1 MLKKRLLTPGP
12 TEVPPDTLAEMAKP
26 VFHHRTK
33 EYQDLFKQ
41 VTEGLQYVFQ
51 TKNEVLTLCASGT
64 GAMEAAVVNALA
76 PGDKA
81 VAVVAGKFGERW
93 AELCKTYGNEVVPLE
108 IEWGHAPTPGQ
119 VEALLRK
126 DPKIAAVFVTLCET
140 STGAATDV
148 QAIGNVVKN
157 YDALLVVDG
166 ISGVGALPMKTD
178 EWHVDMLIVG
188 SQKALMMPPGLA
200 FITVSPKAWAKIAK
214 APTRSYYFNLPKARK
229 SLEDFD
235 TPYTPA
241 VTLVRGLKVS
251 LDMIRA
257 EGIEN
262 VWRRHAVMAQ
272 AARAAVKAMGLE
284 GFAAAPS
291 DAVTTVKLPA
301 GIDGAAVP
309 KKLASEHGITL
320 MGGQE
325 KLKGKIVRI
334 AHMGYM
340 DKFDI
345 LTAIAALELVL
356 KKLGAPI
363 TLGSG
368 VSAAE
373 EVFFKHNA

>member
-33 EYQDLFKQ
+33 EYQELFKQ

-51 TKNEVLTLCASGT
+51 TKHDVITLCSSGT
-64 GAMEAAVVNALA
+64 GAMEAAVINALA
-76 PGDKA
+76 PGEKA
-81 VAVVAGKFGERW
+81 LAVVGGKFGERW
-93 AELCKTYGNEVVPLE
+93 AELCKVNGCEVIE
-108 IEWGHAPTPGQ
+108 MNIEWGYAPQPAQ
-119 VEALLRK
+119 IEAELRK
-126 DPKIAAVFVTLCET
+126 DPKISAVFITLCET

-148 QAIGNVVKN
+148 ESIGNVVKN

-178 EWHVDMLIVG
+178 DWHVDMLVVG

-214 APTRSYYFNLPKARK
+214 TPARAYYFSLTKAK
-229 SLEDFD
+229 KALEDFD

-241 VTLVRGLKVS
+241 VTLVRGLKTS

-262 VWRRHAVMAQ
+262 IWRRHAIMAE

-291 DAVTTVKLPA
+291 DAVTTVKIPP
-301 GIDGAAVP
+301 GIDGNAVP
-309 KKLASEHGITL
+309 KRIAADHGVTI

-345 LTAIAALELVL
+345 LTAIAALEMTL
-356 KKLGAPI
+356 KRLGANI
-363 TLGSG
+363 RLGSG
-368 VSAAE
+368 VAAAE
-373 EVFFKHNA
+373 EVFFKHNL